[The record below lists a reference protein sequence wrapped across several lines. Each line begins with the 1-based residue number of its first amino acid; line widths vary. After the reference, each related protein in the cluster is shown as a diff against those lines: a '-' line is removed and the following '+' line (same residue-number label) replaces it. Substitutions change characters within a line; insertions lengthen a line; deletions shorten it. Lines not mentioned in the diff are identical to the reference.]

1 MSPAMLASSAPV
13 HHEVDAHAVA
23 SSQQHPHPHQQD
35 QVGVNASK
43 PLGMSSYFLFLSWL
57 SVTLVDSDA
66 IVTEGEELTAALL
79 KQLEFYFTRE
89 NLASDV
95 FLGK

>member
-1 MSPAMLASSAPV
+1 
-13 HHEVDAHAVA
+13 
-23 SSQQHPHPHQQD
+23 
-35 QVGVNASK
+35 
-43 PLGMSSYFLFLSWL
+43 MSSYFLFLSWL